1 MSSEK
6 ELIIGCLRNDVV
18 AQEQLYKRF
27 APVMYGICLRYV
39 RNRAEADDIMQ
50 EAFIKVFENLGNFRD
65 DGSFEGWIKRIIV
78 NTALNHYKSSLKFD
92 YKDERF
98 MPDESVENEA
108 VGKISTRE
116 LMAVI
121 NNLQDSY
128 RLVFNLSVIEGFDHA
143 EIAQLLGMSE
153 ASSRITLLRAR
164 NIIKEKMKTHY
175 NIHSYEQAI

>member
-1 MSSEK
+1 M
-6 ELIIGCLRNDVV
+6 RNDVV
-18 AQEQLYKRF
+18 AQEQLYRRF
-27 APVMYGICLRYV
+27 APLMYGICLRYV

-50 EAFIKVFENLGNFRD
+50 EAFIKVFDNLENFRD

-108 VGKISTRE
+108 VGQISTRE

-121 NNLQDSY
+121 NNLQDNY
-128 RLVFNLSVIEGFDHA
+128 RLVFNLSVIEGFGHA

-164 NIIKEKMKTHY
+164 KIIKEKMKTHY